1 MSIYRFN
8 IFLALV
14 LAGACCLNG
23 CAEGASWLSPNPAL
37 GHSRFDKL
45 EATSRVGSSLFPKNV
60 RSDVRV
66 VDLIFDVVKVELPID
81 GARDSRKIWNH
92 VNPLA
97 LDAERVVSLARNA
110 LRVGV
115 APVSAWPAIRT
126 ILQAAKVDVRREHI
140 VAQPGLP
147 LVIQLAPIMEQESIF
162 GYFAEGRLVGKTVS
176 AGDKL
181 LSIDYAFHP
190 QLGGTLDVE
199 LRFEVRR
206 NLGVMTFEHRDG
218 AIRQVPTYERHVFA
232 NLGATLSLATDE
244 FLVIGVDP
252 DQENEYLVGNRFLVR
267 ERSTGRFETLF
278 FITPKPFQARVAQQA
293 SR

>member
-1 MSIYRFN
+1 MNTGHFN
-8 IFLALV
+8 IFLALLLV
-14 LAGACCLNG
+14 GGCYLNG
-23 CAEGASWLSPNPAL
+23 CAEGASWSLSDPAR
-37 GHSRFDKL
+37 GDSGSGES

-66 VDLIFDVVKVELPID
+66 VDLIFDVAKVELSID
-81 GARDSRKIWNH
+81 GERDSRKIWNH

-97 LDAERVVSLARNA
+97 LDADQVVSLARNA

-115 APVSAWPAIRT
+115 APVSAWPAIRA
-126 ILQAAKVDVRREHI
+126 ILQAAKADVRREHI
-140 VAQPGLP
+140 AAQPGLP
-147 LVIQLAPIMEQESIF
+147 LVIELAPILEQESIF

-190 QLGGTLDVE
+190 QLGGALDVE
-199 LRFEVRR
+199 IGFEVRR
-206 NLGVMTFEHRDG
+206 DLGVMTFEHRDG
-218 AIRQVPTYERHVFA
+218 TIRQVPKYERHVFA
-232 NLGATLSLATDE
+232 NLGATLSLTTDE

-252 DQENEYLVGNRFLVR
+252 DQDNEYLVGNRFLVR
-267 ERSTGRFETLF
+267 ERSTGRYETLF
-278 FITPKPFQARVAQQA
+278 FITPKPFQARVAQPT